1 MSNEIIE
8 QAVENIIGGKTNI
21 ILDATVLSSL
31 MNCGRLT
38 NFRFNQ
44 NLTDIN
50 GKGNAFECGSIV
62 HKYLEVY
69 YQSKINGLNNQ
80 LSHSLGYTAAQ
91 LYIQGCPFCTNF
103 KTIHCDKDG
112 NKLDTEKMLNDD
124 GEHVC
129 HDYNTCILKPSCNHK
144 INDYPGVTNTP
155 KEVDSKDNRE
165 KYKIGWS
172 WVLDTI
178 EQYNEF
184 YKNDH
189 WIPLF
194 TETVKGKILYEDDE
208 IRILWKAKLD
218 LGVDTNQGI
227 FPVDHKTMK
236 QNRDSISLNN
246 QFMGQCHIMG
256 TRSAIINKIGF
267 QKTLP
272 ANEKFTREMKSYES
286 SQLIEWQS
294 EILPYYAKLLLVYN
308 ETGYWPPN
316 FSNCQTKYGL
326 CDYYEHVCSQPMS
339 SRESSLKL
347 YFKVTGPWD
356 VVNKE

>member
-1 MSNEIIE
+1 MTDIQEIAKDIE
-8 QAVENIIGGKTNI
+8 VEKTDKTSI

-103 KTIHCDKDG
+103 IAHACPNCIAVGITKDG
-112 NKLDTEKMLNDD
+112 CLNCNEI
-124 GEHVC
+124 GII
-129 HDYNTCILKPSCNHK
+129 TKPSCNHK

-155 KEVDSKDNRE
+155 KEVDSKDPQL

-189 WIPLF
+189 WVPLF

-236 QNRDSISLNN
+236 QNRDTISLNN

-256 TRSAIINKIGF
+256 TRSVIINKIGF

-339 SRESSLKL
+339 SRESNLKL
-347 YFKVTGPWD
+347 YFKVTKPWD

>member
-1 MSNEIIE
+1 MTDIQEIAKEIE
-8 QAVENIIGGKTNI
+8 VEKTDKTSI

-103 KTIHCDKDG
+103 KSSDEQHS
-112 NKLDTEKMLNDD
+112 
-124 GEHVC
+124 
-129 HDYNTCILKPSCNHK
+129 PSCNHK

-155 KEVDSKDNRE
+155 KEINKDDPQS

-339 SRESSLKL
+339 SRESNLKL
-347 YFKVTGPWD
+347 YFKVTEPWD